1 MPHIHLETTANLSEN
16 NLVPEI
22 LDALVAKFS
31 TFDTITSQ
39 SVKGYATRRTQ
50 WAMGAGGAKGFV
62 HCTISILAGRPVAL
76 RKAMA
81 WAIQAILKD
90 KFSES
95 LGNGEA
101 SLTVEIREMDPNTY
115 LK

>member
-31 TFDTITSQ
+31 TFETVTSQ
-39 SVKGYATRRTQ
+39 SVKAYATRRTQ

-62 HCTISILAGRPVAL
+62 HCTISILHGRPLAL

-81 WAIQAILKD
+81 WAIQAILKE
-90 KFSES
+90 KFAES
-95 LGNGEA
+95 LSSGEA
-101 SLTVEIREMDPNTY
+101 SLTIEIREMDGDTY